1 MVGGG
6 NSLRESV
13 PNPPGE
19 QELTYWVRGSICPT
33 ALVDAVPSSWP
44 SAARTTV
51 YSLVVAGVI
60 AGLWF
65 LPTDDG
71 PGRSDNRTD
80 RGGDDDRTLYVVY
93 PAHSSETTAYRARA
107 EEWASFWDRRFD
119 ARVRA
124 DTAVTPDSLRGTLSL
139 VAGTPASP
147 LVSAILTELGVT
159 IPDDGAFVVGGRAY
173 DDSSEV
179 LLLQRAYPNK
189 DRSHSNGGVHLVVGQ
204 SASAGLPYA
213 YASFFLQSGLSAEY
227 QILRDGR
234 LHAYG
239 RLTEQPARTAGACR
253 LSPLPIRHVHQSPD
267 QRPSI
272 KTDYVRVFN
281 HGSLD
286 SSVLEA
292 FAAQRTSLLRSAHA
306 SVAPTRELDTIDY
319 HLFRR
324 PAGVQHFRA
333 RVSPVEGNIRSW
345 LRSNWQRDRGATH
358 SGIRIDSS
366 SSAIALAVDARPP
379 SVSPAE
385 ARHWM
390 RTFTGS
396 SVQGGLRSLLAMGQ
410 VATETSAWRDVPLET
425 QASRLHDADLIP
437 SLRALASDTTFVHAS
452 RYAQAPVAAVLDN
465 YLAGKDAVEQI
476 PGETLSIEDLRRL
489 NTGWQMYLDSLA
501 TTQRIDSHAPVP
513 VPDDFYG
520 ANVAFATG
528 PSSSSQGYASR
539 RAEASFGAL
548 RDLGATA
555 ASIVPYAAMPDPH
568 APADLLHRRHHRGTE
583 SDATIER
590 AIETAHD
597 LGLRVLLKPQIA
609 GEVDWPGD
617 IEMSSEEEWDAF
629 FGEYADWILHYALM
643 AQRHDVEMLAIGT
656 ELTEA
661 TRNHETEWRG
671 LIKRVRAVYDGTV
684 TYAANWDDE
693 AGRLTFAD
701 ALDVVGVDAYYPLSA
716 DAKASDAAL
725 RAGAEE
731 VASRLRDIAERTDR
745 PVLLTEMGFPNTQGA
760 WAHPHEKREDKP
772 ERPEDQAR
780 ATRAL
785 TDALSDTSIQ
795 GALWWRWP
803 PVCRFDYGRFEP
815 AEPTR
820 AALGEWLEKVTRSDA
835 AVPPS

>member
-1 MVGGG
+1 M
-6 NSLRESV
+6 
-13 PNPPGE
+13 
-19 QELTYWVRGSICPT
+19 
-33 ALVDAVPSSWP
+33 
-44 SAARTTV
+44 
-51 YSLVVAGVI
+51 I

-65 LPTDDG
+65 LPTDDD
-71 PGRSDNRTD
+71 PARSDNRTD
-80 RGGDDDRTLYVVY
+80 PGGDDDRPLYVVY
-93 PAHSSETTAYRARA
+93 PAQSSKSTAYRTRA

-124 DTAVTPDSLRGTLSL
+124 DTTVTPDSLGGTLSL
-139 VAGTPASP
+139 IAGRPTSP
-147 LVSAILTELGVT
+147 LVSKILTELGVT
-159 IPDDGAFVVGGRAY
+159 VREDGAFVVGGRAY
-173 DDSSEV
+173 ADSSDV
-179 LLLQRAYPNK
+179 LLLERSYPNEE
-189 DRSHSNGGVHLVVGQ
+189 RSRSNGSVHLVVGQ
-204 SASAGLPYA
+204 SDSSALPYA

-227 QILRDGR
+227 QILRSAH

-239 RLTEQPARTAGACR
+239 RLTEQPARTPGACR
-253 LSPLPIRHVHQSPD
+253 LSPLPIRHVHQSAH
-267 QRPSI
+267 QRPSVE
-272 KTDYVRVFN
+272 TDYVRVFN
-281 HGSLD
+281 HSSLD

-292 FAAQRTSLLRSAHA
+292 FAAQRSSLLQSAHA
-306 SVAPTRELDTIDY
+306 SIDPNQEIGKIDY

-324 PAGVQHFRA
+324 PTGVQHFRA
-333 RVSPVEGNIRSW
+333 RVSPVVGDIRSW
-345 LRSNWQRDRGATH
+345 LRSTWQRDRGAPH

-366 SSAIALAVDARPP
+366 SGAIAIAVDAKPV

-385 ARHWM
+385 GRHWM
-390 RTFTGS
+390 RTLTGS
-396 SVQGGLRSLLAMGQ
+396 STRGGLRSLLAVGQ

-425 QASRLHDADLIP
+425 QAARLHDAELIP
-437 SLRALASDTTFVHAS
+437 SLPALVSDTTFVHES
-452 RYAQAPVAAVLDN
+452 PHAQAPVGAALHD
-465 YLAGKDAVEQI
+465 YLTNAGAIEQTRRGT
-476 PGETLSIEDLRRL
+476 PSTRHLRRL
-489 NTGWQMYLDSLA
+489 DSGWQAYLDSLVTA
-501 TTQRIDSHAPVP
+501 QRVGSLAPAR

-539 RAEASFGAL
+539 RAEESFGAL

-568 APADLLHRRHHRGTE
+568 APADLLGRRHHRGTE

-609 GEVDWPGD
+609 GEVEWPGD

-629 FGEYADWILHYALM
+629 FGQYADWILHYALM
-643 AQRHDVEMLAIGT
+643 AQRHEVEMLAIGT

-671 LIKRVRAVYDGTV
+671 LIERVRAVYDGAV

-693 AGRLTFAD
+693 AGRLSFAD

-716 DAKASDAAL
+716 DTKATDAAL

-731 VASRLRDIAERTDR
+731 VASRLRDIADRTDR
-745 PVLLTEMGFPNTQGA
+745 PVLLTEMGFPNTKGA

-772 ERPEDQAR
+772 ERPADQAR

-785 TDALSDTSIQ
+785 TDALSDTSIR

-815 AEPTR
+815 TEPTR
-820 AALGEWLEKVTRSDA
+820 NVLKTWLKRTAASESPA
-835 AVPPS
+835 AESK